1 MTPARIT
8 EAVLRLKETKRMGW
22 VERGVEDAE
31 SVACHSYG
39 LAVLALIEAQQRGLD
54 TLKAVATAL
63 LHDLAESVTGDLTP
77 EMKTAKGREAAE
89 KEEQETL
96 KQLLEGLPEAQRLWL
111 VRLIDEYYEESTPE
125 ARLIRQLDRV
135 EMALQAA
142 WYKRSN
148 RLGEAEASEFIQ
160 SSIREL
166 SDTELLNLL
175 ASALS
180 SIKPSQHP

>member
-1 MTPARIT
+1 LIPARIV
-8 EAVLRLKETKRMGW
+8 EAVLRLKETKRRGW
-22 VERGVEDAE
+22 VERGIADAE

-54 TLKAVATAL
+54 TLRAVATAL
-63 LHDLAESVTGDLTP
+63 LHDLAESVTGDMTP
-77 EMKTAKGREAAE
+77 EMKTARGREAAE

-111 VRLIDEYYEESTPE
+111 ERLVEEYYEQSTPE
-125 ARLIRQLDRV
+125 TKLVRQLDRV

-160 SSIREL
+160 SSIGEL
-166 SDTELLNLL
+166 SDIELLRLL
-175 ASALS
+175 ASTLS
-180 SIKPSQHP
+180 SIKPR

>member
-1 MTPARIT
+1 LIPARIV

-77 EMKTAKGREAAE
+77 EMKTSKGREAAE

-96 KQLLEGLPEAQRLWL
+96 KQLLEDLPETQRLWL
-111 VRLIDEYYEESTPE
+111 ERLIDEYYEESTPE
-125 ARLIRQLDRV
+125 ARLVRQLDRI

-142 WYKRSN
+142 WYKQSN
-148 RLGEAEASEFIQ
+148 RLGEAEAAEFIQ
-160 SSIREL
+160 SSIGEL

-175 ASALS
+175 ASTLS